1 MNKIQIA
8 LKDQIIDTVKNI
20 KKHNVGEILNWL
32 LRNQIAKYSLAND
45 YYFSTQ
51 FTQDHIKKKGL
62 DITKRSIK
70 TKKNEITYEH
80 PIPSKVVFNLILK
93 AKNENENISFL
104 KNTDYIVILS
114 HIEDKKL
121 REIGLVSSMPIN
133 WQYGDDTFARY
144 KKAKIN
150 ILTKKIKMLGAI
162 RR

>member
-1 MNKIQIA
+1 M
-8 LKDQIIDTVKNI
+8 
-20 KKHNVGEILNWL
+20 
-32 LRNQIAKYSLAND
+32 
-45 YYFSTQ
+45 
-51 FTQDHIKKKGL
+51 

-93 AKNENENISFL
+93 AKNENEIISIL

-150 ILTKKIKMLGAI
+150 ILTKKIKMVGAI